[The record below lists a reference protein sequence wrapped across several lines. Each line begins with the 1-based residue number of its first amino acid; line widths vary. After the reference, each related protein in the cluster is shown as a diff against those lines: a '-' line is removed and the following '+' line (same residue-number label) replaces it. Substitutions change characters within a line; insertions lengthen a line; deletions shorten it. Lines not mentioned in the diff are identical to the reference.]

1 MKISHRVI
9 RADSKD
15 AHIRTNK
22 NKQDRCRIYS
32 VSDEVDDLEH
42 PYQEHDS
49 AATSINST
57 KLPAIY
63 RMINLQPGTV
73 GIDFG
78 GGKFDNAVEY
88 LRDKDVT
95 LCVYDPYNRSVE
107 HNKEVLRTL
116 RANGGADFAINSNV
130 LNVIKEPSARRS
142 VLENI
147 KKITKIG
154 APIYIT
160 VYEGSGDGKEGAT
173 RSGYQ
178 LNRKTADYLEE
189 IQEVFPDA
197 KRKGKLIVAT
207 NKGSVNSSTVNASD
221 EGYVYTYCDECGKKN
236 RVKVS
241 FKDWKSPFD
250 DTEYDCEYCGA
261 HNLLTDPHVYDD
273 EGHVIES
280 ARNYGGA
287 YDVDPEQYFTKDDI
301 VDFGNY
307 VCDSLDEIFYDSYDI
322 SEVYMETP
330 KKLYLAIVQNSD
342 GSEFEC
348 NVDIDMRKI
357 RKPAD
362 IIREYGN
369 DVVYSL
375 RQQIESYNEVI
386 ESSYEVESTDDEIR
400 KAISGDKSAIHSL
413 KKQGYIVNRLVNPL
427 QPAEIGTF
435 EIIDPATGEIY
446 NYDNTISYR
455 ADTKVTGSTALKRIA
470 RYGEFDNGRV
480 FHNWTKMTDEQAEE
494 LAKQMSLENPDDV
507 YYVEYDDLM
516 DSCSDTRWI
525 NGQPYS
531 FEDVGIRG
539 GKPYIKNADV
549 KSSQSYLDRI
559 DELMEQGLDEETASR
574 EAYAEFY
581 PDDYNPDDYDLDDSF
596 DDYDD
601 DTDEDDSLESI
612 TGAARLSVNK
622 LKSELERAVQKVM
635 TSPSWDFSKEDVA
648 EYSAVE
654 IKPFTDQAGLLVEV
668 RAESDYSGMWELKD
682 VCDPIVQKYDPE
694 AYFDMMDVGIMQA
707 FIDNSK
713 TIKSSV
719 EPAAA
724 KYNKYTKLRFHD
736 QDFGVHYTYVNT
748 NPDADP
754 REMFKEFKAAVREI
768 HPYDDAEYAWAQ
780 LENGVVK
787 YIKNGKVIKTSYY
800 FNADDADVENNEWV
814 DYVLT
819 DALRQLHE
827 LNAEVEPRMIY
838 NSTDA
843 SDNSITGA
851 VYGPD
856 SPDDD
861 DEGNELDPQTVNIQ
875 MHLDADI
882 QLTEES
888 WNYVDTTYPW
898 AASSDEAHKGAWYT
912 TIKDTE
918 VYLGDRVDMVQYT
931 DELLATLLPDV
942 PGTYHIAGDVDLTFI
957 ISGLVEFNNK
967 YDEST
972 YIETDWADVE
982 FDIGNSSISDFKIDK
997 K

>member
-1 MKISHRVI
+1 MKISHGVI

-22 NKQDRCRIYS
+22 NKQDRCSIYS

-160 VYEGSGDGKEGAT
+160 VYEGRGDGKEGAT
-173 RSGYQ
+173 KSGYQ

-207 NKGSVNSSTVNASD
+207 NSGSVNSSVDIKSSSQSNLAFMCPCCHNNTVYSTEKDIHNIFD
-221 EGYVYTYCDECGKKN
+221 VDYEELFICDECGSELLA
-236 RVKVS
+236 VPQYDGTIQ
-241 FKDWKSPFD
+241 FKILD
-250 DTEYDCEYCGA
+250 
-261 HNLLTDPHVYDD
+261 ND
-273 EGHVIES
+273 EEINSSTSVE
-280 ARNYGGA
+280 ARSYGGA

-301 VDFGNY
+301 IEFGNY
-307 VCDSLDEIFYDSYDI
+307 VCESLDETFNDTYDI
-322 SEVYMETP
+322 ADVYMKTP

-386 ESSYEVESTDDEIR
+386 ESSYD
-400 KAISGDKSAIHSL
+400 
-413 KKQGYIVNRLVNPL
+413 
-427 QPAEIGTF
+427 
-435 EIIDPATGEIY
+435 
-446 NYDNTISYR
+446 
-455 ADTKVTGSTALKRIA
+455 VTGSTALKRIA

-531 FEDVGIRG
+531 FENVGIRG

-549 KSSQSYLDRI
+549 KSPQSYLDRI

-581 PDDYNPDDYDLDDSF
+581 PDEYDADDYDEIYSANYGGAYDVDPEQYFTREDLVEFAEDVVDRLNAISYSKF
-596 DDYDD
+596 DYTEVYFGPGNDLELTVAWSDYE
-601 DTDEDDSLESI
+601 DTIKEHIDMRKIRKPSDLCKVYAPPFVNRAREVFSEY
-612 TGAARLSVNK
+612 GADFGPHYGDYEIYSSKSPNSVANK
-622 LKSELERAVQKVM
+622 YPEYMKV
-635 TSPSWDFSKEDVA
+635 SRGGQDFSVH
-648 EYSAVE
+648 YN
-654 IKPFTDQAGLLVEV
+654 L
-668 RAESDYSGMWELKD
+668 
-682 VCDPIVQKYDPE
+682 
-694 AYFDMMDVGIMQA
+694 
-707 FIDNSK
+707 IDNSPSADAHK
-713 TIKSSV
+713 MWLEFQASVSAIK
-719 EPAAA
+719 
-724 KYNKYTKLRFHD
+724 
-736 QDFGVHYTYVNT
+736 
-748 NPDADP
+748 
-754 REMFKEFKAAVREI
+754 
-768 HPYDDAEYAWAQ
+768 PYDDAEYAWAQ
-780 LENGVVK
+780 IENGHINV
-787 YIKNGKVIKTSYY
+787 IKGGKVIQQYYY
-800 FNADDADVENNEWV
+800 FDADDMDVENSEWCDSIIEQAI
-814 DYVLT
+814 DYISEIN
-819 DALRQLHE
+819 DK
-827 LNAEVEPRMIY
+827 VESRMVH
-838 NSTDA
+838 NSTDT

-957 ISGLVEFNNK
+957 ISGLVEFNNE
-967 YDEST
+967 YDDST

-982 FDIGNSSISDFKIDK
+982 FDIGNSSISNFKIDK